1 MNPVRV
7 VLIDDQEL
15 IRRGMRLL
23 LEIGDNIEVVGEA
36 ADGVDGLTVVQQTSP
51 DVVLTDA
58 RMPRMDGVEFITRLT
73 RLPEAPPVIMLTTFD
88 DDTLVRAALD
98 AGAAGFLMKDASVDE
113 LVRAIMA
120 VVDGG
125 LVIDPRV
132 ARLAMRRKSLDAIV
146 DPAPTA
152 PGAQPEPT
160 SPLKVLTRAEMEVAE
175 RLATG
180 ATNREIAGQLSL
192 AEGTV
197 KNHVSSLLRKLEQRD
212 RTGLALLLS
221 RYLGG
226 PGEGE

>member
-1 MNPVRV
+1 MAPVRV
-7 VLIDDQEL
+7 VLVDDQEL

-23 LEIGDNIEVVGEA
+23 LEISGEIEVVGEA
-36 ADGVDGLTVVQQTSP
+36 ADGLEGLAVIRDTSP

-58 RMPRMDGVEFITRLT
+58 RMPRMDGVALITELVT
-73 RLPEAPPVIMLTTFD
+73 QSQAPPAIMLTTFD

-113 LVRAIMA
+113 LLRAIMS
-120 VVDGG
+120 VVEGG

-132 ARLAMRRKSLDAIV
+132 ARLAMRRAS
-146 DPAPTA
+146 PAA
-152 PGAQPEPT
+152 A
-160 SPLKVLTRAEMEVAE
+160 SPLAVLTRAELEVAQH
-175 RLATG
+175 LATG
-180 ATNREIAGQLSL
+180 ANNREIATELNL

-226 PGEGE
+226 APK

>member
-1 MNPVRV
+1 MAPVRV
-7 VLIDDQEL
+7 VLVDDQEL

-23 LEIGDNIEVVGEA
+23 LEISDDIEVVGEA
-36 ADGVDGLTVVQQTSP
+36 ADGLEGLEVVAQTSP

-58 RMPRMDGVEFITRLT
+58 RMPRMDGVALINELA
-73 RLPEAPPVIMLTTFD
+73 APPQGPSTIMLTTFD
-88 DDTLVRAALD
+88 DDALVRAALD

-113 LVRAIMA
+113 LVRAIKS

-132 ARLAMRRKSLDAIV
+132 ARLAMRR
-146 DPAPTA
+146 PAP
-152 PGAQPEPT
+152 EMT
-160 SPLKVLTRAEMEVAE
+160 SPLAVLTRAELEVAE

-180 ATNREIAGQLSL
+180 ANNREIAQQLSL

-197 KNHVSSLLRKLEQRD
+197 KNHISSLLRKLEQRD

-221 RYLGG
+221 RYFGG
-226 PGEGE
+226 PPS

>member
-1 MNPVRV
+1 MKAVRV
-7 VLIDDQEL
+7 VLVDDQEL
-15 IRRGMRLL
+15 IRRGLRLL
-23 LEIGDNIEVVGEA
+23 LEISDNIKVVGEA
-36 ADGVDGLTVVQQTSP
+36 ADGVAGLTVITETSP

-58 RMPRMDGVEFITRLT
+58 RMPIMDGVELITRLAA
-73 RLPEAPPVIMLTTFD
+73 LPESPPAIMLTTFD
-88 DDTLVRAALD
+88 DDKLVRAALD
-98 AGAAGFLMKDASVDE
+98 AGAAGFLMKDASVEE

-132 ARLAMRRKSLDAIV
+132 ARLAMRRKSLDAASGSAHATP
-146 DPAPTA
+146 DES
-152 PGAQPEPT
+152 PEPA

-180 ATNREIAGQLSL
+180 ATNREIAGQLNL

-226 PGEGE
+226 PVG

>member
-1 MNPVRV
+1 MPPVRV
-7 VLIDDQEL
+7 VLVDDQEL

-23 LEIGDNIEVVGEA
+23 LEIRDNIEVVGEA
-36 ADGVDGLTVVQQTSP
+36 ADGAAGLTVITQTSP

-58 RMPRMDGVEFITRLT
+58 RMPRMGGVELITRLAT
-73 RLPEAPPVIMLTTFD
+73 LPDAPPVIMLTTFD
-88 DDTLVRAALD
+88 DDNLVRAALD

-113 LVRAIMA
+113 LVRAIVA
-120 VVDGG
+120 VMDGG

-132 ARLAMRRKSLDAIV
+132 ARLAMRRPNPESPHAAGRGTPAGSTKS
-146 DPAPTA
+146 
-152 PGAQPEPT
+152 T
-160 SPLKVLTRAEMEVAE
+160 SPLTVLTRAEMDVAE
-175 RLATG
+175 QLATG
-180 ATNREIAGQLSL
+180 ATNREIAEHLIL

-226 PGEGE
+226 TAG

>member
-1 MNPVRV
+1 MQPVRV
-7 VLIDDQEL
+7 VLVDDQEL
-15 IRRGMRLL
+15 IRRGLRLL
-23 LEIGDNIEVVGEA
+23 LEISDNIQVVGEA
-36 ADGVDGLTVVQQTSP
+36 ADGVEGLSVIQQTSP

-58 RMPRMDGVEFITRLT
+58 RMPRMDGVELITRLAA
-73 RLPEAPPVIMLTTFD
+73 LPVAPPAIMLTTFD

-120 VVDGG
+120 VVEGG

-132 ARLAMRRKSLDAIV
+132 ARLAMRRKTLDAASGS
-146 DPAPTA
+146 APVT
-152 PGAQPEPT
+152 PDEQPEP

-180 ATNREIAGQLSL
+180 ATNREIAGQLNL

-226 PGEGE
+226 PAG

>member
-1 MNPVRV
+1 MAPVRV
-7 VLIDDQEL
+7 VLVDDQEL

-23 LEIGDNIEVVGEA
+23 LEISDNIEVVGEA
-36 ADGVDGLTVVQQTSP
+36 VDGLEGLEVIRSTSP

-58 RMPRMDGVEFITRLT
+58 RMPRMDGVALITELAAQPQR
-73 RLPEAPPVIMLTTFD
+73 PSAIMLTTFD
-88 DDTLVRAALD
+88 DDALVRAALD

-113 LVRAIMA
+113 LVRAIMS

-132 ARLAMRRKSLDAIV
+132 ARLAMKR
-146 DPAPTA
+146 PAA
-152 PGAQPEPT
+152 PET
-160 SPLKVLTRAEMEVAE
+160 SSPLAVLTRAEREVAE

-180 ATNREIAGQLSL
+180 ANNREIAQQLSL

-212 RTGLALLLS
+212 RTGLALLLN
-221 RYLGG
+221 RYLGEQLG
-226 PGEGE
+226 

>member
-1 MNPVRV
+1 MSPVRV
-7 VLIDDQEL
+7 VLVDDQEL

-23 LEIGDNIEVVGEA
+23 LEISDNIEVVGEA
-36 ADGVDGLTVVQQTSP
+36 ADGVEGLAVIQQTSP

-58 RMPRMDGVEFITRLT
+58 RMPHMDGVELITWLAA
-73 RLPEAPPVIMLTTFD
+73 LPEARPAIMLTTFD
-88 DDTLVRAALD
+88 DDNLVRAALD

-132 ARLAMRRKSLDAIV
+132 ARLAMRRKSLDVASE
-146 DPAPTA
+146 PARATPDE
-152 PGAQPEPT
+152 QREPA

-180 ATNREIAGQLSL
+180 ATNREIAGQLRL

-226 PGEGE
+226 PPG